1 VFSPSDARAH
11 LTAIMEAA
19 LAAADAGACVA
30 AHLPPRPAG
39 RVLVVGAGKASA
51 AMAAAV
57 ETAWAKSDGPALEG
71 LVVTQQGYGRALER
85 LRLVEASHPL
95 PGLEAQA
102 AAAETLVR
110 ASMLGEGDLMLVLLS
125 GGGSALWPAPRRP
138 LDLDGKREIT
148 RALLRSGA
156 PIAEVNAIRK
166 HLSRIKGGRLAKAA
180 GPCRIVALAVSD
192 VPGDEPG
199 LIASGP
205 VSPDPVTSAD
215 VRGML
220 ARRGIAVDEH
230 LAAVLDDPA
239 SETPKPGDACF
250 DKVEFRIVLRP
261 ANMLAAAAAHAEAL
275 GYRTVMLGDAV
286 EGEARE
292 VGAAHAA
299 LAVKTKTEGGRVA
312 LISGGELTVTMTGN
326 GRGGPSREYALGLAL
341 ALNGAGGISALAIDT
356 DGADGGPDAAGAII
370 DSTTLARARATRID
384 PAAALAANDTGRLFD
399 TLSDAIVTGPTGTNV
414 NDLRVILIE

>member
-1 VFSPSDARAH
+1 MFSPSDARTH
-11 LTAIMEAA
+11 LTAIMQAA
-19 LAAADAGACVA
+19 LAAADAGASVA

-39 RVLVVGAGKASA
+39 RVLVAGAGKASA

-57 ETAWAKSDGPALEG
+57 EAAWDGSLEG
-71 LVVTQQGYGRALER
+71 LIVTQQGYGRALER

-110 ASMLGEGDLMLVLLS
+110 ASMLGPDDLMLVLLS

-138 LDLDGKREIT
+138 LDLDAKREIT
-148 RALLRSGA
+148 KALLRSGA

-205 VSPDPVTSAD
+205 VSPDPVTSAE
-215 VRGML
+215 VRAML
-220 ARRGIAVDEH
+220 ERRGIPVSET

-239 SETPKPGDACF
+239 SETPKPGDPCF
-250 DKVEFRIVLRP
+250 DKVDFRIVLRP
-261 ANMLAAAAAHAEAL
+261 ADMLAAAARQAAAL
-275 GYRTVMLGDAV
+275 GFRAVILGDAI
-286 EGEARE
+286 EGEARA
-292 VGAAHAA
+292 VGADHAA
-299 LAVKTKTEGGRVA
+299 VALKAKTEGGRVA
-312 LISGGELTVTMTGN
+312 LISGGELTVTISGN
-326 GRGGPSREYALGLAL
+326 GRGGPNREYALGLAL
-341 ALNGAGGISALAIDT
+341 ALNGAAGISALAIDT
-356 DGADGGPDAAGAII
+356 DGADGGPDAAGAQIAP
-370 DSTTLARARATRID
+370 DTLARARAARLD
-384 PAAALAANDTGRLFD
+384 AASSLAQNDTGGFFE
-399 TLSDAIVTGPTGTNV
+399 TLGDAIVTGPTGTNV
-414 NDLRVILIE
+414 NDLRIILIE

>member
-1 VFSPSDARAH
+1 MFSPSDARTH
-11 LTAIMEAA
+11 LTAIMQAA
-19 LAAADAGACVA
+19 LDAADAGARVA

-57 ETAWAKSDGPALEG
+57 EAAWDGPLEG

-138 LDLDGKREIT
+138 LDLNAKREIT

-156 PIAEVNAIRK
+156 PINEINAIRK
-166 HLSRIKGGRLAKAA
+166 HLSRIKGGRLAKTA

-205 VSPDPVTSAD
+205 VSPDPVTSAG
-215 VRGML
+215 VRAML
-220 ARRGIAVDEH
+220 ARRGIPLSET

-239 SETPKPGDACF
+239 SETPKPGDPCF
-250 DKVEFRIVLRP
+250 DKVDFRIVLRP
-261 ANMLAAAAAHAEAL
+261 ADMLAAAAREAGAL
-275 GYRTVMLGDAV
+275 GYRVVMLGDAL
-286 EGEARE
+286 EGEARDI
-292 VGAAHAA
+292 GAAHAA
-299 LAVKTKTEGGRVA
+299 LALKAQAEGGRVA

-341 ALNGAGGISALAIDT
+341 ALKGAAGISALAIDT
-356 DGADGGPDAAGAII
+356 DGADGGPEAAGAFVLP
-370 DSTTLARARATRID
+370 DTLSRALAARVD
-384 PAAALAANDTGRLFD
+384 GGAALARNDSGAFFQ
-399 TLSDAIVTGPTGTNV
+399 TLGDAIVTGPTGTNV